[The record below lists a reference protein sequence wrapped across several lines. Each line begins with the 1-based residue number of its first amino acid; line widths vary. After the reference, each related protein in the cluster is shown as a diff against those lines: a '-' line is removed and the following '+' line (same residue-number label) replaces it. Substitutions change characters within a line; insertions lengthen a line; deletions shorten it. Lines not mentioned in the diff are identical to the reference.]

1 MKKIAFIIPGVLAA
15 CMIPSIIQAQTTG
28 DNVESL
34 HTVLQNVYDEMIGKP
49 LLAQLMSVAR
59 GIAGFAATFYI
70 GYRVW
75 RHIANAEPIDFFPLF
90 RPFVLAILIG
100 IFPKVLGVLNG
111 VLQPTVTATD
121 EMVKNSNESVKT
133 LLAQR
138 EEAIKGTTQ
147 WKALIGPTGDGDRAE
162 WYKYT
167 HPGQDPSQEGFF
179 ESIGNDFSFAMDKI
193 EYNIRYYIKLWI
205 SQILQIIY
213 YAASLCIDTIRT
225 FHLIVLALLGPL
237 VFGLSVFDGFQ
248 HSLTTWLAR
257 YINIFL
263 WLPVANLFGAIL
275 GTIQENMLKI
285 DLNQLQ
291 ANGDTFFTATDMAYI
306 VFMIIGI
313 IGYFTVPSVA
323 NYIVHAH
330 GANALTH
337 KVTSIASSTTQ
348 MAAGAVMGGSMSAAK
363 WGADLFEPD
372 YALKDAIAAQ
382 KTAQNKD
389 AGGGY
394 QHDKLSG
401 T

>member
-1 MKKIAFIIPGVLAA
+1 MKKTTATICA
-15 CMIPSIIQAQTTG
+15 CLTVVVFPYVVQAQTTA
-28 DNVESL
+28 DDVQSL
-34 HTVLQNVYDEMIGKP
+34 HNVLQNVYDEMMP
-49 LLAQLMSVAR
+49 LCAKLISVAR
-59 GIAGFAATFYI
+59 GIAAFAATFYI

-90 RPFVLAILIG
+90 RPFVLTILIG
-100 IFPKVLGVLNG
+100 IFPKVLAVMNG
-111 VLQPTVTATD
+111 ILQPTVATTAA
-121 EMVKNSNESVKT
+121 MVKDSDQTVKV

-138 EEAIKGTTQ
+138 EEAIKGTAQ
-147 WKALIGPTGDGDRAE
+147 WKALIGPTGDGDREE

-179 ESIGNDFSFAMDKI
+179 QSIGNDFSFAMDKV

-205 SQILQIIY
+205 SQLLQIIY

-225 FHLIVLALLGPL
+225 FQLIVLAILGPL
-237 VFGLSVFDGFQ
+237 VFGLAVFDGFQ
-248 HSLTTWLAR
+248 HSLTTWMAR

-275 GTIQENMLKI
+275 GKIQENMLKI
-285 DLNQLQ
+285 DLSQLQ
-291 ANGDTFFTATDMAYI
+291 ANGDTFFTSTDMAYI
-306 VFMIIGI
+306 IFMIIGI

-330 GANALTH
+330 GSNALTH
-337 KVTSIASSTTQ
+337 KVTSTAANTTQ
-348 MAAGAVMGGSMSAAK
+348 MAAGAVVGGSMSAAR

-382 KTAQNKD
+382 KAAQNND
-389 AGGGY
+389 SGGGY

-401 T
+401 V